1 MSRSLYARSHI
12 VRRLSAIAGLGVVLL
27 ACSATPDAG
36 REESSSTKQ
45 HRPIVNGTETSDWPA
60 TGMMMVQGQV
70 NCTGTV
76 VAPRKVLTAGHCIQG
91 QSPWDLSFAFGPS
104 DGQIEGWVEVVDAV
118 AHPDYDDQ
126 SLSNDIAVL
135 TLAEDAPVAP
145 VDMNP
150 SMDASWI
157 GETVTL
163 VGYGVTDGPSQVGI
177 GTKREV
183 DVVVDDLQ
191 ATTLGYTTTN
201 GQTACNG
208 DSGGPAYATPN
219 GTLVIAGITSYG
231 DLECKEYGVYTRV
244 DAFLPWIE
252 GELAKPPPADPV
264 DPTDPTDP
272 GDPYPPDPGYPE
284 GEGCGGISW
293 EGQCDGNVVVW
304 CEGGELWWLE
314 CMAGCGFVPEAGYF
328 DCL

>member
-1 MSRSLYARSHI
+1 MTRSLTAQPRL
-12 VRRLSAIAGLGVVLL
+12 VRLFTTGICVALL
-27 ACSATPDAG
+27 ACSAAPDEA
-36 REESSSTKQ
+36 REEVAGTKQ
-45 HRPIVNGTETSDWPA
+45 QRPIVNGTETSDWPA

-70 NCTGTV
+70 GCTGTV

-91 QSPWDLSFAFGPS
+91 QSPWDMSFAFGAS
-104 DGQIEGWVEVVDAV
+104 DGQIEGWIQVVDAV

-145 VDMNP
+145 VEMNP

-183 DVVVDDLQ
+183 DVVIDDVQ
-191 ATTLGYTTTN
+191 PTTLGYTTTN

-208 DSGGPAYATPN
+208 DSGGPAYAMPN
-219 GTLVIAGITSYG
+219 GALVMAGITSYG
-231 DLECKEYGVYTRV
+231 DEACKEYGVYTRV
-244 DAFLPWIE
+244 DTFLPWIE
-252 GELAKPPPADPV
+252 GELAKPAPADPA
-264 DPTDPTDP
+264 DPNDPN
-272 GDPYPPDPGYPE
+272 DPYPPDPGYPE
-284 GEGCGGISW
+284 GEGCDGITW
-293 EGQCDGNVVVW
+293 EGQCDGDVVVW
-304 CEGGELWWLE
+304 CEAGEIWWLE
-314 CMAGCGFVPEAGYF
+314 CASGCGFVPEAGYF

>member
-1 MSRSLYARSHI
+1 MSRPRIARSYPSL
-12 VRRLSAIAGLGVVLL
+12 RLASVACLALL
-27 ACSATPDAG
+27 ACSAAPDDA
-36 REESSSTKQ
+36 RDEDEQSTEQ
-45 HRPIVNGTETSDWPA
+45 HRPIVNGTETADWPA

-70 NCTGTV
+70 HCTGTV

-91 QSPWDLSFAFGPS
+91 QSPFDLSFAFGPS
-104 DGQIEGWVEVVDAV
+104 DGQVEHWIQVTDAV

-126 SLSNDIAVL
+126 ALTNDIAVL

-157 GETVTL
+157 GQTVTL
-163 VGYGVTDGPSQVGI
+163 VGYGVTDGTAQQGI

-183 DVVVDDLQ
+183 SVVIDDVQ
-191 ATTLGYTTTN
+191 PTTLGYTTTN
-201 GQTACNG
+201 GETACNG
-208 DSGGPAYATPN
+208 DSGGPAYATAN
-219 GTLVIAGITSYG
+219 GGLVVAGVTSYG
-231 DLECKEYGVYTRV
+231 DLECQQYGVYTRV

-252 GELAKPPPADPV
+252 GELAKPGPDPNDANDPADPN
-264 DPTDPTDP
+264 DPNDPFPPSDP
-272 GDPYPPDPGYPE
+272 GGQ
-284 GEGCGGISW
+284 GCDGVSW
-293 EGQCDGNVVVW
+293 EGLCDGNVVVW

-314 CMAGCGFVPEAGYF
+314 CWAGCGFVPEAGYF